1 MATRDASS
9 SVVKTVLTG
18 RFDYTIAIDN
28 YRNGNNQYLH
38 MNCSNEIQR
47 PIANDSQY
55 ECLKERNGLNAIPI
69 IYHTLFKKI
78 HPNLT
83 INISRQ

>member
-1 MATRDASS
+1 MTIQPLTIESVDVVAQRATHLPVTA
-9 SVVKTVLTG
+9 
-18 RFDYTIAIDN
+18 TIN
-28 YRNGNNQYLH
+28 TQYLH
-38 MNCSNEIQR
+38 VNCPNEIQR

-69 IYHTLFKKI
+69 IYHTLLKKI
-78 HPNLT
+78 HSNLT